1 MNLTTISI
9 AHVKEAEKNFDVFPA
24 TDLPSWERAA
34 KDELQ
39 GLDPWKKLTQEV
51 QGIEIK
57 PFYATGPASI
67 VPTPLLAAENT
78 FLGPRTWY
86 NSPRVIVRD
95 PIQANA
101 VALEHLKQ
109 GANGIYF
116 ELEDAVDF
124 SVLLKS
130 IEWPYCSLNF
140 LAKENTSAITKELER
155 VLSHLAG
162 QSHGALFGTHQ
173 ILPLKN
179 HSFRFIGTEIF
190 TGIHPIEA
198 LAEGIV
204 SMDRLLGDSLQARS
218 TEVAFSV
225 EVGTDFFFEIS
236 KLRALRIVWQKLL
249 AYRSTGQK
257 SPLFIHT
264 WSRPWINE
272 TYSPHGNM
280 LKATTASMAS
290 ILGGC
295 DVLTVDAEDS
305 ENTTMRR
312 AARNVSNV
320 LREESHFSKVADPLA
335 GSYFLDDLT
344 RQLSEQI
351 WQLVQPRIKP

>member
-1 MNLTTISI
+1 M
-9 AHVKEAEKNFDVFPA
+9 KEAENNFYAFPA
-24 TDLPSWERAA
+24 TGLPEWERAA

-39 GLDPWKKLTQEV
+39 GADPWKKLTQEV
-51 QGIEIK
+51 QGVEIK
-57 PFYATGPASI
+57 PIYSPNPSI
-67 VPTPLLAAENT
+67 KESAQLLASEGT

-86 NSPRVIVRD
+86 NCPRVIVQD

-101 VALEHLKQ
+101 IALEHLKQ

-116 ELEDAVDF
+116 ELEGVVDF
-124 SVLLKS
+124 SALLKS
-130 IEWPYCSLNF
+130 IEWPFCSLNF
-140 LAKENTSAITKELER
+140 LAKSNTIAIATELQR
-155 VLSHLAG
+155 FLAG
-162 QSHGALFGTHQ
+162 THGPTHGALFGTHQ
-173 ILPLKN
+173 SVPRAN
-179 HSFRFIGTEIF
+179 HSFRFVGIEISS
-190 TGIHPIEA
+190 GQPVEA

-204 SMDRLLGDSLQARS
+204 AMDQLLGNYFKARS

-225 EVGTDFFFEIS
+225 EVGTDFFFETS
-236 KLRALRIVWQKLL
+236 KLRALRAVWQKLL
-249 AYRSTGQK
+249 VKRGTDPK
-257 SPLFIHT
+257 SPLLIHA

-272 TYSPHGNM
+272 AYAPHGNM
-280 LKATTASMAS
+280 LKATTASIAA

-335 GSYFLDDLT
+335 GSYFIDDLT
-344 RQLSEQI
+344 RDLSEKV
-351 WQLVQPRIKP
+351 WQLAQLKMRP